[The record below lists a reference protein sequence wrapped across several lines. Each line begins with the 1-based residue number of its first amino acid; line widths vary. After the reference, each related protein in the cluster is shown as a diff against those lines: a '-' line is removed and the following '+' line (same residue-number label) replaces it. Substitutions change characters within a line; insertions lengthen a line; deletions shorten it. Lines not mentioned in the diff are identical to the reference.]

1 MAGAGGKAP
10 AAARRKKQWKLT
22 KALAFLL
29 VFVFAGHRQPPCR
42 KLLFNKQLIGKKN
55 LFALKF
61 TLLYANIMRYYPK
74 QSLWINNSE

>member
-29 VFVFAGHRQPPCR
+29 VFVFAGHRQPPCQ
-42 KLLFNKQLIGKKN
+42 KLLLARRMSGG
-55 LFALKF
+55 
-61 TLLYANIMRYYPK
+61 
-74 QSLWINNSE
+74 